1 MLIRLLFS
9 DTALSSSSR
18 DIIIT
23 NSLLNLPV
31 QNSAPMRRVTVTAG
45 GQPVRDFN
53 IRLSTGGAPD
63 WWAFVDVSEFTNQ
76 TATLSVSSLSSI
88 NDGFYAIIQTNG
100 IVDGTNLYQ
109 ETLRPQIHF
118 STKRG
123 WLNDANGMFY
133 HNGKYHLYYQHDRST
148 GAGVARNGGATRS
161 VLTW

>member
-1 MLIRLLFS
+1 
-9 DTALSSSSR
+9 
-18 DIIIT
+18 
-23 NSLLNLPV
+23 
-31 QNSAPMRRVTVTAG
+31 MRRVTVTAG